1 MDRGEQNLI
10 ELVNQWAAYS
20 ANTPNADL
28 AGFCLHYL
36 TEQASKPSMAAAE
49 PVINENGEVNQHWAN
64 SLTGDIDWTMVP
76 VRPEAR
82 LGALVGR
89 LAKYAYFYSKK
100 AMQDLAI
107 KGLDD
112 PIYLLVVIQMG
123 TPKKSEVIYEMM
135 AEFASGIDVINRLI
149 RMELIEEFPDEQ
161 DRRSKRL
168 RITPKGIALIQE
180 CFPVMNKVADVAY
193 SSLTEGEKAILVQ
206 ILDKL
211 DRYHAEHYKQSR
223 HCEFDEVYERMV
235 G

>member
-1 MDRGEQNLI
+1 MDRGEQNVI
-10 ELVNQWAAYS
+10 ELVNRWAAYS
-20 ANTPNADL
+20 AVTPGADL

-36 TEQASKPSMAAAE
+36 TDQLHESAM
-49 PVINENGEVNQHWAN
+49 NGEVPTVDKDKLQNDQWKE
-64 SLTGDIDWTMVP
+64 SLTDTTSQPMMSIRT
-76 VRPEAR
+76 EAR

-100 AMQDLAI
+100 AMQSLDV

-112 PIYLLVVIQMG
+112 PIYLLVVLQMG

-135 AEFASGIDVINRLI
+135 AEFASGTDIINRHI
-149 RMELIEEFPDEQ
+149 RMAYLEEFPDEH

-168 RITPKGIALIQE
+168 RLTPKGMDIIQA
-180 CFPVMNKVADVAY
+180 CFPVMNQVADVAY

-211 DRYHAEHYKQSR
+211 DRYHADHYKQSR
-223 HCEFDEVYERMV
+223 NSEFSEVYERMV

>member
-1 MDRGEQNLI
+1 MDKGEQNVI
-10 ELVNQWAAYS
+10 ELVNRWAAYS
-20 ANTPNADL
+20 AVTPDADL

-36 TEQASKPSMAAAE
+36 TDQLHESAT
-49 PVINENGEVNQHWAN
+49 NGEVPTVDKDKLQNDQWKESIIDGANQPIM
-64 SLTGDIDWTMVP
+64 SI
-76 VRPEAR
+76 RPEAR

-100 AMQDLAI
+100 AMQSLDV

-112 PIYLLVVIQMG
+112 PIYLLVVLQMG

-135 AEFASGIDVINRLI
+135 AEFASGTDIINRHIKMAYL
-149 RMELIEEFPDEQ
+149 EEFPDEH

-168 RITPKGIALIQE
+168 RLTPKGMDIIQA
-180 CFPVMNKVADVAY
+180 CFPVMNQVADVAY

-211 DRYHAEHYKQSR
+211 DRYHADHYKQSR
-223 HCEFDEVYERMV
+223 NSEFSEVYERMV